1 MFVFST
7 ENISDSCL
15 EFLIMDKMDIE
26 IYETPQIELWNMHYE
41 GLMCV
46 SSDDSSN
53 EVLGENQGA
62 WNY

>member
-1 MFVFST
+1 MNVET
-7 ENISDSCL
+7 
-15 EFLIMDKMDIE
+15 
-26 IYETPQIELWNMHYE
+26 YEPPQIELWSMQYE

-53 EVLGENQGA
+53 ETVGENQGA

>member
-1 MFVFST
+1 MS
-7 ENISDSCL
+7 IKS
-15 EFLIMDKMDIE
+15 
-26 IYETPQIELWNMHYE
+26 YETPQIELWNVLYE

-53 EVLGENQGA
+53 ETVAENQGA